1 MTTLSP
7 TKARANLTSWLKA
20 AVQGEDVG
28 ILYGDHVVALRPVVV
43 ESADYALREYGATAE
58 DLRRTAAKAH
68 DEIEKDRKAGRLHRF
83 EGDIGQ
89 LLADQAH

>member
-28 ILYGDHVVALRPVVV
+28 ILYGDHVVALRPVTV
-43 ESADYALREYGATAE
+43 ESADYALREYGATPD
-58 DLRRTAAKAH
+58 DLRRAAAKAH
-68 DEIEKDRKAGRLHRF
+68 DEIEKDRKAGRLRRF
-83 EGDIGQ
+83 QGDIGQ
-89 LLADQAH
+89 LLANQAH